1 MNEKITRRAL
11 EASIKVDASSWPN
24 TLPIKR
30 YGFLL
35 KKQPFWDSLYIK
47 YNIPLK
53 CIPSFCVFGAAF
65 KFEHALL

>member
-1 MNEKITRRAL
+1 MTEKSQQEHHLEIKRQKSLRNCEKLKEAKSIMNEKITRRAL

-35 KKQPFWDSLYIK
+35 KK
-47 YNIPLK
+47 
-53 CIPSFCVFGAAF
+53 
-65 KFEHALL
+65 